1 MRNIALLLLC
11 LPVSMWADN
20 NDTLVV
26 NRPQRVTVVTND
38 SLQKIIIH
46 GRENDDDFVY
56 RNSIEL
62 VDSNYV
68 SQTTIDRE
76 RWAMIPKV
84 PVTKNDSCKGLLV
97 EWTVHMSAGFSVPL
111 NQSEGLGFR
120 TFRSAEVGIVPFQI
134 DVTFPSNRNK
144 WGRHTLS
151 AGIGVNWRDFE
162 MRNGL
167 RMVRNEEGRVV
178 LDNFPEG
185 SKPHHARIDVFSL
198 SFPILYQHRFNRGWG
213 FAVGPVLNW
222 NSSLHLK
229 TGYDKDGGEYIFT
242 DRNAAFRKFTV
253 DYMFVLKNPFIPVYV
268 KYSPMQLLKN
278 TDLKFKSLSFGLY
291 I

>member
-11 LPVSMWADN
+11 LPASMWADN

-84 PVTKNDSCKGLLV
+84 PVTKNDSCKGLIV
-97 EWTVHMSAGFSVPL
+97 E
-111 NQSEGLGFR
+111 
-120 TFRSAEVGIVPFQI
+120 
-134 DVTFPSNRNK
+134 
-144 WGRHTLS
+144 
-151 AGIGVNWRDFE
+151 
-162 MRNGL
+162 
-167 RMVRNEEGRVV
+167 
-178 LDNFPEG
+178 
-185 SKPHHARIDVFSL
+185 
-198 SFPILYQHRFNRGWG
+198 
-213 FAVGPVLNW
+213 
-222 NSSLHLK
+222 
-229 TGYDKDGGEYIFT
+229 
-242 DRNAAFRKFTV
+242 
-253 DYMFVLKNPFIPVYV
+253 
-268 KYSPMQLLKN
+268 
-278 TDLKFKSLSFGLY
+278 
-291 I
+291 